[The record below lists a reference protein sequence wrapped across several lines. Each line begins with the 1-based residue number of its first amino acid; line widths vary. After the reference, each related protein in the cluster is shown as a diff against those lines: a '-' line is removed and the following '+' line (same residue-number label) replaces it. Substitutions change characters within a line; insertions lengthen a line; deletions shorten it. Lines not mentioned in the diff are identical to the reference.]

1 MIIPMRWI
9 VCAGAARAPGLGT
22 KDRVMSGRHGSARSS
37 RARAWDPSGG
47 TRHGDVTADRAPA
60 AVGDSAAAVACHLVC
75 RCFAWHERW
84 SRINADTDG
93 TYVICPGPYLTTGF
107 GKAQV
112 YGPVVVST
120 E

>member
-1 MIIPMRWI
+1 MDSLCWS
-9 VCAGAARAPGLGT
+9 CACSRSRDEGSGGSARSRSRPGAARARGILP
-22 KDRVMSGRHGSARSS
+22 A
-37 RARAWDPSGG
+37 G